1 MLRGEMIYLKN
12 ENKAIQQLIH
22 IIEFNVVE
30 EIDGLLRLLSE
41 LTRVFPVRGC
51 AKKNRLVQDKP
62 VCREK
67 VFCL

>member
-12 ENKAIQQLIH
+12 ENKAIKQLIH
-22 IIEFNVVE
+22 ITEFNVVE

-51 AKKNRLVQDKP
+51 AKKSFRS
-62 VCREK
+62 R
-67 VFCL
+67 